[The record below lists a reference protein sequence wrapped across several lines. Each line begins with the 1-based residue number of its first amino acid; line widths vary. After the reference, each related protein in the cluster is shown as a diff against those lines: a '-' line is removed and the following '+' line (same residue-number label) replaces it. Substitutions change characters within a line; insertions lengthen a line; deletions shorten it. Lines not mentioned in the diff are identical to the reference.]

1 MMYKWYKNYNK
12 IDISKIDL
20 YAVQTLFH
28 NYVYSLSSFVTF
40 QGINKL
46 GIERFRKEIHCCLIL
61 EQYINIS
68 SPLTLC
74 NYRQV
79 VKCVRY
85 IQILYKYHFKEI
97 RDILYPPT
105 DSKGNVIKEMQL
117 SLF

>member
-1 MMYKWYKNYNK
+1 MYKWYKNYRK
-12 IDISKIDL
+12 IDVSKIDL
-20 YAVQTLFH
+20 LAVQTLFH

-40 QGINKL
+40 QGIKKL
-46 GIERFRKEIHCCLIL
+46 GIGRFRKELQCCIIL

-74 NYRQV
+74 NYKQV

-85 IQILYKYHFKEI
+85 IQILYKYHFKDV

-105 DSKGNVIKEMQL
+105 DKQGKVIEEIQRT
-117 SLF
+117 LF

>member
-1 MMYKWYKNYNK
+1 MYKWYKNYRK
-12 IDISKIDL
+12 IDVSKMDL
-20 YAVQTLFH
+20 LAVQTLFH

-40 QGINKL
+40 QGIKKL
-46 GIERFRKEIHCCLIL
+46 GIVRFRKELQCCFIL

-74 NYRQV
+74 NYQQV
-79 VKCVRY
+79 VKCIRY
-85 IQILYKYHFKEI
+85 IKILCKYHFKEI

-105 DSKGNVIKEMQL
+105 DGKGNVIQEMQR